1 MAAGA
6 QNLHLPSAVPLTS
19 PFELQHQIFREH
31 PAPEQLFLIAT
42 SQHCCL
48 CLYINIYSVLRTEH
62 QSPALPPQPPA
73 GQEPTASQWAPGP
86 IAAPQSLAGHRCLML
101 APHRGAGRRERPP
114 ACFPRRCSSPH
125 LRQHPTTLERTV
137 LGPDRPNRPSGGR
150 GPRSPRGS
158 CDGLEGVRVG
168 GSRVG
173 RDAGEQ
179 RCHCSPGRV
188 GWSCVSPSRWPQPPL
203 SRHCS
208 VLVLQLLPGAVVPG
222 AEQRSH
228 RCAVSA

>member
-86 IAAPQSLAGHRCLML
+86 TAAPQSLAGHRCLML

-114 ACFPRRCSSPH
+114 ACFPRQMLLSPPPSAPDDPGKD
-125 LRQHPTTLERTV
+125 RA
-137 LGPDRPNRPSGGR
+137 GPG
-150 GPRSPRGS
+150 
-158 CDGLEGVRVG
+158 
-168 GSRVG
+168 
-173 RDAGEQ
+173 Q
-179 RCHCSPGRV
+179 T
-188 GWSCVSPSRWPQPPL
+188 QPPIWRPWATL
-203 SRHCS
+203 TER
-208 VLVLQLLPGAVVPG
+208 QL
-222 AEQRSH
+222 
-228 RCAVSA
+228 